1 MSLPPSIR
9 SSLVGRLASADAQQP
24 LQVFLSL
31 FNRRVPGC
39 CVLLSQ
45 CGKGSVVFNLQTR
58 NHYMRTISQFRGLL
72 QIVNSHFRRNP
83 DHSEMV
89 RLTGKVAVIHK
100 YIMINGKK
108 WNCESQ
114 CEYIGRE
121 GDRMSLQ
128 VGSVMA
134 FLVVGFTVGGA
145 ANNMDVETTVFVHL
159 KKMSR
164 GSLRSVGPPG
174 CGHYRVHL
182 RSCIV
187 QDEYVHVQA
196 LAKLL
201 CPVPDNRGRDG
212 VALSSIEGSEND
224 GAWTYLVPV
233 AKAFED

>member
-9 SSLVGRLASADAQQP
+9 NSLVGRLASADAQQP

-100 YIMINGKK
+100 YIMINGK
-108 WNCESQ
+108 
-114 CEYIGRE
+114 
-121 GDRMSLQ
+121 M
-128 VGSVMA
+128 M
-134 FLVVGFTVGGA
+134 
-145 ANNMDVETTVFVHL
+145 
-159 KKMSR
+159 R
-164 GSLRSVGPPG
+164 GSLRNVGPPG

-196 LAKLL
+196 LTKLL